1 MNQTSIDDLHLNST
15 LTLPGQNQLE
25 YTIQYVYMIV
35 YPIIFII
42 GLVGNLISSLLF
54 SITELGET
62 SCAVYFLVLAISDS
76 VALISGF
83 HYSLTIGYH
92 LPVSSA
98 TYCRV
103 RNFLSYTSVDLAS
116 WMVVAIS
123 VDRFYKVKWPLR
135 AHVYCTRKLTMI
147 VSSVLIG
154 LLALK
159 NVHLATK
166 FIGDFSINAADNCD
180 PNPDYPGYVWFFQTV
195 WPWIDLAVFAI
206 LPFAIVTSSNIFI
219 IYNQYRRRLKFGY
232 QKLDCSLI
240 KLLLISS
247 ISFILCNFPIS
258 IAIVVFPYVS
268 QHFTEKTHYDGV
280 NFTFDLL
287 RIPSYASLALN
298 FYFYYYSSG
307 IFRQQALLL
316 FKRIFQMVISIGEF
330 IRRTIN
336 VRNKQ
341 IEGELDTP
349 GPNMG
354 PTSVTFF

>member
-1 MNQTSIDDLHLNST
+1 MNQTSIDDLQLTST
-15 LTLPGQNQLE
+15 LTLPAQNQLE
-25 YTIQYVYMIV
+25 HIIQHVYMIA

-54 SITELGET
+54 SITELGQT

-83 HYSLTIGYH
+83 HFSLTIGYH

-98 TYCRV
+98 MYCRV

-123 VDRFYKVKWPLR
+123 VDRFYKVKWPLQAR
-135 AHVYCTRKLTMI
+135 IYCTRKLTII

-159 NVHLATK
+159 NIHLSTK
-166 FIGDFSINAADNCD
+166 FIGDFSANAGDNCN
-180 PNPDYPGYVWFFQTV
+180 PNPDYPRYVWFFENI
-195 WPWIDLAVFAI
+195 WPWIDLTIFAI
-206 LPFAIVTSSNIFI
+206 LPFTIVTSSNIFI
-219 IYNQYRRRLKFGY
+219 IYNQYRRGLKFGY
-232 QKLDCSLI
+232 QKLDRSLT

-258 IAIVVFPYVS
+258 IAIVIFPYVS
-268 QHFTEKTHYDGV
+268 QHFTKQTHYDGV
-280 NFTFDLL
+280 NFIFDLL
-287 RIPSYASLALN
+287 RLPSYTSLALN

-307 IFRQQALLL
+307 IFRQQAILL
-316 FKRIFQMVISIGEF
+316 FKRIFQMVVNAGEF
-330 IRRTIN
+330 IRTSIN
-336 VRNKQ
+336 VKNKQ
-341 IEGELDTP
+341 IEGEPDTP
-349 GPNMG
+349 G
-354 PTSVTFF
+354 TKIDQH